1 MIAIVFTSQSFK
13 KRVGFY
19 IFVET
24 NRYYMT
30 IEVVRYDESRKE
42 QWDAFVRVSRNGTF
56 LFERNYMDYHCDR
69 FVDCSLM
76 IFNDGNL
83 CALFPATFHEDRLSV
98 VSHGGLTYG
107 SFIVD
112 VTVTSA
118 LMLQVFSLVFEY
130 YRKETVAKKIIYKT
144 IPYIYHQ
151 YPAEE
156 DLYALFRCNATLVER
171 KISSTIKLSEPLP
184 FKGRRKL
191 TAAMKS
197 RLRIV
202 EDDNFAAF
210 WEVLTKRLVNK
221 YEVLPVHT
229 LSEIELLYSRFPEN
243 IKLFRVIDSSGA
255 TLGGVVMYIMKN
267 VVHTQ
272 YTGTTDEGRRIGVL
286 DYLYAYLIKERFSS
300 FEYLDFGIS
309 TEQDGRVLNEGLIA
323 QKEGFGGRGVVYDTY
338 EICL

>member
-1 MIAIVFTSQSFK
+1 MS
-13 KRVGFY
+13 
-19 IFVET
+19 
-24 NRYYMT
+24 
-30 IEVVRYDESRKE
+30 IEIIKYDESRKE
-42 QWDAFVRVSRNGTF
+42 QWDAFVKVSRNGTF
-56 LFERNYMDYHCDR
+56 LFERDYMDYHAGR

-76 IFNDGNL
+76 IFHDDNL
-83 CALFPATFHEDRLSV
+83 CALFPATLHDDRRAI

-112 VTVTSA
+112 ATVTTV
-118 LMLQVFSLVFEY
+118 LLLDIFSTVIEY
-130 YRKETVAKKIIYKT
+130 FRCASGAKKIVYKP

-156 DLYALFRCNATLVER
+156 DLYVLFRNNARLVER
-171 KISSTIKLSEPLP
+171 KISSTINLREPLP

-197 RLRIV
+197 RLQIV

-210 WEVLTKRLVNK
+210 WMVLTKRLVNK

-229 LSEIELLYSRFPEN
+229 LSEIELLRSRFPEN
-243 IKLFRVIDSSGA
+243 IKLFRVNDSLGE

-272 YTGTTDEGRRIGVL
+272 YTATTDEGRRIGVL
-286 DYLYAYLIKERFSS
+286 DYLYAYLIKERFADY
-300 FEYLDFGIS
+300 EYLDFGIS
-309 TEQDGRVLNEGLIA
+309 TEQDGRVLNCGLIA
-323 QKEGFGGRGVVYDTY
+323 QKEGLGGRGVVYDTY
-338 EICL
+338 EVQL